1 MFVARLAERK
11 ANRPRVAFNKVR
23 NRKRRKRKWAP
34 TPDPSSKEEETL
46 LIQEALN
53 LTFECQRLHCRLLP
67 KSCVQRQKSW
77 DPEIYDGCVDCK
89 QGLEVAREMKYK
101 NREKEAA

>member
-11 ANRPRVAFNKVR
+11 AKGQKASFKNVQ

-34 TPDPSSKEEETL
+34 MPNPISKEEETL

-77 DPEIYDGCVDCK
+77 DTEIYEGCIDCK
-89 QGLEVAREMKYK
+89 QGLGVARKMKYK